1 MSALM
6 RHNGLPMVF
15 QPAPSFDF
23 FDPPQIQ
30 VEVEEESAYEQWRQ
44 WRYDHVSIEADLWR
58 WNLACDMWKAKM
70 PWWAMSF

>member
-1 MSALM
+1 MSALI

-30 VEVEEESAYEQWRQ
+30 VEIEETSAYQQWRE
-44 WRYDHVSIEADLWR
+44 WHYDNVSLEFELWR
-58 WNLACDMWKAKM
+58 DRLSYEMWQAKRL
-70 PWWAMSF
+70 WWLQF